1 MGPMRT
7 ESRGGNRYV
16 LVVVDDFSRYS
27 FVSFLKEKLEAI
39 EHLKSVFDRIQ
50 VEISHQIVRIKSDR
64 GREFDSMDVD
74 FFCELKGIK
83 QEFSFPRTPQHNG
96 VVERKNKVL

>member
-1 MGPMRT
+1 M
-7 ESRGGNRYV
+7 EI
-16 LVVVDDFSRYS
+16 D
-27 FVSFLKEKLEAI
+27 
-39 EHLKSVFDRIQ
+39 HLIIRI
-50 VEISHQIVRIKSDR
+50 RSDR

>member
-1 MGPMRT
+1 MIFQDTPLWVFLGEIRGHRT
-7 ESRGGNRYV
+7 
-16 LVVVDDFSRYS
+16 F
-27 FVSFLKEKLEAI
+27 
-39 EHLKSVFDRIQ
+39 KSLFNRIQ
-50 VEISHQIVRIKSDR
+50 VEIDHLIIRIRSDR